1 MLSAELHEFARS
13 PGAFLEPAPG
23 VVVVEADTY
32 FAAIVADGIYIN
44 VCRLRF
50 APEDAAEVL
59 TEVRALAP
67 AAIGSWQTDS
77 AARADALVGAGA
89 RPPGAPLDWE
99 FTALA
104 TATPPPAVPGVDI
117 RRIDD
122 FGDYL
127 VGLEI
132 ALSAE
137 QYTDDVRD
145 RRRREA
151 KAMYERRRSGPSM
164 EWLASIDGE
173 PVAHARAYPGPRG
186 LLLDGGATLPSAR
199 GRGAYRALV
208 AARWEE
214 AVARGTPALV
224 VQAQDTSR
232 PILERC
238 GFDVVCTMYEV
249 EHDPL

>member
-1 MLSAELHEFARS
+1 MLSAELREFARS
-13 PGAFLEPAPG
+13 PGAYLDPAG
-23 VVVVEADTY
+23 AEIIDDERY
-32 FAAIVADGIYIN
+32 FAAIVGRGKYVN

-50 APEDAAEVL
+50 ASGNAAEVL
-59 TEVRALAP
+59 AEVRALAP
-67 AAIGSWQTDS
+67 SGIGSWQTDS
-77 AARADALVGAGA
+77 AALAEALVAAGA
-89 RPPGAPLDWE
+89 RAPGAPLDAE

-104 TATPPPAVPGVDI
+104 TATAPPGVARVAV
-117 RRIDD
+117 RRIESFD
-122 FGDYL
+122 DYL

-137 QYTDDVRD
+137 QYTDDVRA

-151 KAMYERRRSGPSM
+151 KAMWERRRSGPSM

-224 VQAQDTSR
+224 VQAQETSR
-232 PILERC
+232 SILERC
-238 GFDVVCTMYEV
+238 GFEVVCTMYEV